1 MACGAW
7 RPRVQIQPLETT
19 MQIPSDGAML
29 VSFLN
34 MKLRDEYPSLDDLCE
49 DLELDRREIEAR
61 LAAAGYEYDEAH
73 NRIR

>member
-1 MACGAW
+1 MTCGAW
-7 RPRVQIQPLETT
+7 RPRVQIQPQETT

-61 LAAAGYEYDEAH
+61 LAAAGYEYDEAQ

>member
-7 RPRVQIQPLETT
+7 RPRVQIQPQETT

-61 LAAAGYEYDEAH
+61 LAAAGYEYDEAQ

>member
-7 RPRVQIQPLETT
+7 RPRVQIQPKEPT

>member
-7 RPRVQIQPLETT
+7 RPRVQIQLQETT